1 MHNCPSSSLV
11 QTCAQA
17 PTPRRR
23 AARWWTAALAFGL
36 VALTPV
42 ALAGPYK
49 IFGNHY
55 AWVNNFN
62 DPNNIIQGT
71 FGTGSTPELTVTFNF
86 ADYNLYGYP
95 AIVRGWHYD
104 WNPTTDTLFPSRS
117 PRSARCHSNSITAQ
131 AAPIWPVISP
141 TTSSFA
147 GTPQRANPQ
156 LEVMIWGDHNS
167 WPVGTVT
174 ATKVITAGGRTFD
187 LWEGFNSGAGYYV
200 YTFIP
205 TGTAGQPTLK
215 TSGSL
220 NVDAKPFLTWLQN
233 NRSKDGRYSNS
244 MYLHAAEAG
253 FEVVRGNGWAKVSAT
268 LDAK

>member
-1 MHNCPSSSLV
+1 MQ
-11 QTCAQA
+11 QTQHRILEQATAQA
-17 PTPRRR
+17 PTTRRR
-23 AARWWTAALAFGL
+23 ASRWWKAALTLGL
-36 VALTPV
+36 VALAPV

-104 WNPTTDTLFPSRS
+104 WNPTSDTLFPKQISS
-117 PRSARCHSNSITAQ
+117 ISSIPMKFSYSAGGTNLAGDFAYDIFFRWDTAK
-131 AAPIWPVISP
+131 
-141 TTSSFA
+141 
-147 GTPQRANPQ
+147 GNPQ
-156 LEVMIWGDHNS
+156 LEVMIWGEHNS
-167 WPVGTVT
+167 WPIGTLT
-174 ATKVITAGGRTFD
+174 ASKVITAGGRTFD

-205 TGTAGQPTLK
+205 TGTAGQATLK

-220 NVDAKPFLTWLQN
+220 NVDAKPFLNWLQT
-233 NRSKDGRYSNS
+233 NRSKDGRYNNS

-268 LDAK
+268 MDAK